1 MRLSGSITALAT
13 PFTVTGELDLDAWR
27 RLLHAQIEG
36 GTQAVVVA
44 GSTGEAASLY
54 ESEHDALLRTAVECV
69 AGRVP
74 VLAGTGQPGTART
87 IEATRRAA
95 ALGAD
100 AALVVVPPYV
110 RPTQAGLLAHFKAI
124 ADDDALP
131 LVMYNVPQRSGC
143 DLRPDA
149 VAGLVAHPR
158 IVGIKEAVADPE
170 RLLAWQALRRRPDP
184 AQCWAV
190 ATVGISCLHTLLEY
204 PLWYAH
210 FLCLMALLGGG
221 GEARAQEPQH
231 MRVTL
236 VPETRSVPP
245 GGTVTLAFVM
255 EPERGWHGYWRNPG
269 DAGAEPRVE
278 WRLPPGWEAGPLLYP
293 VPDRKTLLGLMNYVY
308 EGDHALLARRRAPAA
323 ARPGT
328 VVPLVARLDYL
339 VCTDDLCVPETATV
353 SARRRSKYFGGPLS
367 GLDSCFDRALE
378 ARDDACGGYR
388 DHIPSD
394 EELRDQC
401 QECWEQCLANASS
414 WWHFWD
420 PWPDDCP

>member
-131 LVMYNVPQRSGC
+131 LVMYNVPQRTGC
-143 DLRPDA
+143 DLLPDT

-158 IVGIKEAVADPE
+158 IVGIKEASADPA
-170 RLLAWQALRRRPDP
+170 RMQAWLALRDSGFAVLCGDDATAARGMLAGADGLVSVVANIIPAAIRRLCDLARAGQGSEAEAWNAQLAPFFDFATLEPNPIPVKAVLDRLGFGRGVRLPLTPLPDTH
-184 AQCWAV
+184 QAV
-190 ATVGISCLHTLLEY
+190 AARIAT
-204 PLWYAH
+204 A
-210 FLCLMALLGGG
+210 A
-221 GEARAQEPQH
+221 EAIEH
-231 MRVTL
+231 
-236 VPETRSVPP
+236 S
-245 GGTVTLAFVM
+245 
-255 EPERGWHGYWRNPG
+255 
-269 DAGAEPRVE
+269 
-278 WRLPPGWEAGPLLYP
+278 
-293 VPDRKTLLGLMNYVY
+293 
-308 EGDHALLARRRAPAA
+308 
-323 ARPGT
+323 
-328 VVPLVARLDYL
+328 
-339 VCTDDLCVPETATV
+339 
-353 SARRRSKYFGGPLS
+353 
-367 GLDSCFDRALE
+367 
-378 ARDDACGGYR
+378 
-388 DHIPSD
+388 
-394 EELRDQC
+394 LRDP
-401 QECWEQCLANASS
+401 LAA
-414 WWHFWD
+414 
-420 PWPDDCP
+420 